1 MLTLTLIYYSILQEE
16 LQPVRL
22 AYQLVERVLPYS
34 QPNPNEP
41 SNQNQLT
48 ALQEAGELIRQHMVE
63 NAKVFHN
70 KITQCFGFK
79 YNKKIIWS
87 LDGQW
92 GVVVVRISNF

>member
-1 MLTLTLIYYSILQEE
+1 MTLIYYSILQEE

-22 AYQLVERVLPYS
+22 AYQLGEHVLPYS

-70 KITQCFGFK
+70 KITQSRVQIQQRNNMEFG
-79 YNKKIIWS
+79 WS
-87 LDGQW
+87 VGCRCGTHQ
-92 GVVVVRISNF
+92 